1 MLCQKISKNQFD
13 LLFENSKDFVYFM
26 ERIEEDDYRYLYMN
40 QSSINLL
47 SEESLGKT
55 MTEVLKPNQ
64 YAIIIENYN
73 RAIETKIEI
82 SYQDYVYFEAEV
94 KKYETTVIPIEE
106 EGKSFIFAQ
115 TKEIIFDRDIEDKYL
130 FMRSVFSNTFLSTVL
145 ISDDGRLLEANPQFL
160 EDFDL
165 KLDEVRLKNFLELPF
180 VSSENS
186 EQLKHFL
193 NEAYK
198 GKSLTSKLIKFSD
211 KDGKIRSFTATFS
224 PLLQNSSKNEVV
236 SVFMILQEITQLI
249 EQEKELKLTSHG
261 LSNFKYAINSATE
274 VSITDANGVIIDVNQ
289 RFEEKTGY
297 QRGEL
302 IGQSHNIIYSRHSR
316 DFFENINV
324 TIENGEIWRGEI
336 CNMTKYGVPYWTETT
351 IIPLF
356 DANGHIQQ
364 YIHMH
369 YNITEKKRM
378 LTELR
383 NIEHMFKVI
392 TENTSDLIVITNED
406 GIIQFVSNAY
416 TRKLG
421 YANEELL
428 GQFYTK
434 ILSAESKDV
443 WNENLDAI
451 QHKLNSKV
459 ELIHQSKDGQA
470 IWTEGN
476 FTVVHDY
483 LRKQG
488 CQIIMVAREITER
501 KEIENQLLFFAFH
514 DALTQLPNRRYLYKE
529 FPLLIEKAKMKKES
543 LAVLYVDGDNFKEV
557 NDQFGHEV
565 GDIFIYE
572 FGKALGNSVRTDDL
586 VIRMGGDEFSII
598 LTGLHRNEQIRN
610 EQVTQIVNRIN
621 DTLKE
626 GWYISEHLFS
636 PTASIGISMYPDH
649 GDDLDTLLDRSDKA
663 LYQIKSSCKNNY
675 QIYELNEMM

>member
-1 MLCQKISKNQFD
+1 MLCQTLSKNQFN
-13 LLFENSKDFVYFM
+13 LLFGNSKDFVYFM
-26 ERIEEDDYRYLYMN
+26 ERIAEDDYRYIYMN
-40 QSSINLL
+40 ESSINLL
-47 SEESLGKT
+47 SKESLGKT
-55 MTEVLKPNQ
+55 ITEVLKPNQ
-64 YAIIIENYN
+64 YSIIIENYN
-73 RAIETKIEI
+73 CAIENNEQI

-94 KKYETTVIPIEE
+94 KKYETTVIPIEQ
-106 EGKSFIFAQ
+106 EGKRFIFAQ
-115 TKEIIFDRDIEDKYL
+115 TKEISFDRDIEDKYL
-130 FMRSVFSNTFLSTVL
+130 FMRSVFSNTFLSTIL

-160 EDFDL
+160 NDFDL
-165 KLDEVRLKNFLELPF
+165 KLDEVRLKDFLELPLI
-180 VSSENS
+180 SKQSS

-198 GKSLTSKLIKFSD
+198 GKSLTSKLLKFLD
-211 KDGKIRSFTATFS
+211 KDGNVRSFTATFS
-224 PLLQNSSKNEVV
+224 PLLQNSSKKEVV
-236 SVFMILQEITQLI
+236 SVFIILQEITQLI

-274 VSITDANGVIIDVNQ
+274 VSITDANGIIVEVNQ

-297 QRGEL
+297 QRDEL

-316 DFFENINV
+316 DFFENLNT
-324 TIENGEIWRGEI
+324 TIKNGEIWRGEI

-356 DANGHIQQ
+356 DENGVIQQ
-364 YIHMH
+364 YIYMH

-406 GIIQFVSNAY
+406 GIIQFVSKAY
-416 TRKLG
+416 THKLG
-421 YANEELL
+421 YDNEELL

-434 ILSAESKDV
+434 ILSSESKEV
-443 WNENLDAI
+443 WNENLYDI
-451 QHKLNSKV
+451 QHKLSSKV
-459 ELIHQSKDGQA
+459 ELIHQSKDGQSL
-470 IWTEGN
+470 WTEGN

-529 FPLLIEKAKMKKES
+529 FPILIEKAKSKNES

-565 GDIFIYE
+565 GDLFIYE
-572 FGKALGNSVRTDDL
+572 FGKALASSVRTDDL
-586 VIRMGGDEFSII
+586 VIRMGGDEFAII
-598 LTGLHRNEQIRN
+598 LTGLARNEQIRN
-610 EQVTQIVNRIN
+610 EQVTQIVYRIN

-626 GWYISEHLFS
+626 GWYISNHLFS
-636 PTASIGISMYPDH
+636 PTASIGISLYPDH
-649 GDDLDTLLDRSDKA
+649 GEDLDSLLDRSDKA
-663 LYQIKSSCKNNY
+663 LYQIKSSSKNNY
-675 QIYELNEMM
+675 QIFEMNEMI